1 MTKKRWITVGIIIV
15 VLALAIWLLRGPS
28 PSLDKPWERG
38 RTGAA
43 VAVELA
49 PVERT
54 DISEIGDY
62 TGSLSAASEFVLA
75 PKIAGRLE
83 KIPVHIGDVVHDN
96 DLVATLDDEE
106 YRQQVRQAKSELE
119 VARANLQEVTSTLEN
134 ARREFQR
141 TQELRKKKIISES
154 QRDAAEADWA
164 IQQAKMKVAQAQVAQ
179 KEATLN
185 IANLRLAYT
194 QIRVPENGGGQ
205 QVVGER
211 FVDQG
216 ALLSANTPIV
226 SILDISKL
234 IAVIHVIEKD
244 YFKLQPGQMAVIT
257 TDAMPGKTFSGEVK
271 RIAPMLK
278 EKSREARVEVE
289 IDNPGMVLKPGM
301 FARLQIL
308 YTVHNDAVTV
318 PVAALVKR
326 GGIQGIF
333 QVDFESRKARFVPV
347 TLGIVQQGKAEIL
360 TPDLKGKVVTLGNHL
375 LEEGTP
381 VRIPGSGKNNTM
393 SGGPDT
399 RPGEKPPGTPAKA
412 GRP

>member
-1 MTKKRWITVGIIIV
+1 MTKKTMDYGGIIIV

-28 PSLDKPWERG
+28 PSLNKPWERG
-38 RTGAA
+38 RIGAA

-194 QIRVPENGGGQ
+194 QIRVPKNGGGQ
-205 QVVGER
+205 QVV
-211 FVDQG
+211 
-216 ALLSANTPIV
+216 AS
-226 SILDISKL
+226 
-234 IAVIHVIEKD
+234 
-244 YFKLQPGQMAVIT
+244 
-257 TDAMPGKTFSGEVK
+257 
-271 RIAPMLK
+271 
-278 EKSREARVEVE
+278 
-289 IDNPGMVLKPGM
+289 VLW
-301 FARLQIL
+301 I
-308 YTVHNDAVTV
+308 
-318 PVAALVKR
+318 
-326 GGIQGIF
+326 
-333 QVDFESRKARFVPV
+333 
-347 TLGIVQQGKAEIL
+347 
-360 TPDLKGKVVTLGNHL
+360 KG
-375 LEEGTP
+375 P
-381 VRIPGSGKNNTM
+381 C
-393 SGGPDT
+393 
-399 RPGEKPPGTPAKA
+399 
-412 GRP
+412 